1 MYSRYRARRWA
12 FIPFAIIG
20 LILFGWVVQLLWNNV
35 AVPVLHVGLV
45 TYWQGLGILLLSK
58 ILFSSFNGRGAYR
71 RESNWKQ
78 HMMWESM
85 TPEQK
90 EKFREEWR
98 NRCRNSKTSNWNTEA
113 ATINPES
120 EI

>member
-1 MYSRYRARRWA
+1 MYSRYRARRWV
-12 FIPFAIIG
+12 FVPFAIIV

-58 ILFSSFNGRGAYR
+58 ILFSSFNGRGGYR
-71 RESNWKQ
+71 RDGHWKQ
-78 HMMWESM
+78 RMMWESM

-98 NRCRNSKTSNWNTEA
+98 NRCRNWKTTNWNTEA
-113 ATINPES
+113 GSVTPE
-120 EI
+120 EA